1 LLFDTTL
8 GAFYN
13 VLTLTYL
20 EKHIPDKFY
29 FIFEAYYLLIKKENI
44 DEVNNLMEKD
54 NYTVTLNS
62 DDSISSFISLFK
74 TFKSYFSFISK
85 FFVIYIYTLHFNYL
99 LFSY

>member
-1 LLFDTTL
+1 MLFDTTL

-20 EKHIPDKFY
+20 EKHISDKLY

-62 DDSISSFISLFK
+62 DDSISSFISSFK
-74 TFKSYFSFISK
+74 IFKSYFSFISK
-85 FFVIYIYTLHFNYL
+85 IFVKYIYFTF
-99 LFSY
+99 